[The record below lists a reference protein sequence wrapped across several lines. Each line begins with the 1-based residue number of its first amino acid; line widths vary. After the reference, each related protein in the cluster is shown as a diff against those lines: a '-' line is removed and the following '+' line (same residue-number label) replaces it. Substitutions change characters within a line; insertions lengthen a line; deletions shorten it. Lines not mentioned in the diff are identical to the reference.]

1 MATRARSAVSND
13 DDEVDLSD
21 LAVLRARARRA
32 LKDCA
37 RDCELVLVLNEISV
51 KSTLEN
57 LAEVAELLNDES
69 WSPGDSM
76 PVAFDSLL
84 LRGNHRPSAYLPTS
98 KARLEL
104 LAPLMRKRLLMS
116 PAPILMEMC
125 INCLLHLGPKR
136 WPLRAEDACSLR
148 RQMQAHLLHDGHVID
163 GASPW
168 IHMARLLCE
177 FGSLDGPTI
186 AALLHAEVPQVRS
199 LHSPKLLHGCTVLEV
214 LCCLP
219 RSELLPHAPLLRV
232 VHFTGWKREANF
244 TGWKHY
250 RGVSLPRVEKM
261 HKEREVGFHE
271 AGAEERSWAA
281 NVLAL
286 DHYVPP
292 PCTPPLAPLAELPP
306 APWMSPPCTPC
317 ALVDTLA
324 RLGLDAIELT
334 LFVRLPLRAKR
345 AAACTSRG
353 LRCARPAPRPPRT
366 RPAPAPRAWR
376 PPASSLLAGASLRRA
391 PPAPVRPCV
400 AVSLSDV
407 WMHVAVRSLRRT
419 FAPPRCRCG
428 PTTPP
433 STTRPS
439 SRACPRWSVCA
450 WRARRCCPTGSSC
463 PSCAR

>member
-1 MATRARSAVSND
+1 MATRARRAAS
-13 DDEVDLSD
+13 DEHDEMDLSE

-32 LKDCA
+32 LKGCA
-37 RDCELVLVLNEISV
+37 SDCELVLVVSEISV

-57 LAEVAELLNDES
+57 LAQVAELLNDES

-76 PVAFDSLL
+76 PAAFDSLL
-84 LRGNHRPSAYLPTS
+84 LRGGHRPSAYLPTS

-116 PAPILMEMC
+116 PAPILMGMC

-136 WPLRAEDACSLR
+136 WPLRAEDACSLT
-148 RQMQAHLLHDGHVID
+148 RQMQAHLLHDGHVVD

-177 FGSLDGPTI
+177 FGPLDGPTV
-186 AALLHAEVPQVRS
+186 AALLRAEVPQGRS
-199 LHSPKLLHGCTVLEV
+199 QNSPDLSHGCTVLEV

-232 VHFTGWKREANF
+232 VHFTGWKRDANF
-244 TGWKHY
+244 IAWQHY
-250 RGVSLPRVEKM
+250 RGTTMPRVEKM

-281 NVLAL
+281 NVLAH

-306 APWMSPPCTPC
+306 APWTPSPCAPC
-317 ALVDTLA
+317 ALVDTLS

-334 LFVRLPLRAKR
+334 LFVTLPLRAKR

-353 LRCARPAPRPPRT
+353 LRCAPRPPRARLRA
-366 RPAPAPRAWR
+366 RPAPATRPPRARPVPARWR
-376 PPASSLLAGASLRRA
+376 IAASNTACPA
-391 PPAPVRPCV
+391 RPCV
-400 AVSLSDV
+400 AASLSDV
-407 WMHVAVRSLRRT
+407 WMHVAVRSSRRT
-419 FAPPRCRCG
+419 SAPPRCRCV
-428 PTTPP
+428 PRTPP

-439 SRACPRWSVCA
+439 SRACPR
-450 WRARRCCPTGSSC
+450 
-463 PSCAR
+463 